1 MNDSGI
7 PSFIM
12 LVFIND
18 GRKCKYLFSESSND
32 SAMVKYIPHFE
43 DAFVQI
49 GIKL

>member
-7 PSFIM
+7 PSFII

-32 SAMVKYIPHFE
+32 SAMVKCIPHFE

-49 GIKL
+49 GKL